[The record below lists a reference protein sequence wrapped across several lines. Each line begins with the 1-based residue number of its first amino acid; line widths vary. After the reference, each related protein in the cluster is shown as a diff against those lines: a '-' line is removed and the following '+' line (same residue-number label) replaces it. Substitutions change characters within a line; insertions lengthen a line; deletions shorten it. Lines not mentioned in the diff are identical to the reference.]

1 MNSRE
6 LWFVWRFSYV
16 VCIIC
21 YAAVQDKEGHV
32 AADFDYKA
40 PEEQETVTDASAVAA
55 ELEDRLEL

>member
-1 MNSRE
+1 M
-6 LWFVWRFSYV
+6 